1 MAMMTMDGDE
11 RWDGMVALIID
22 GDGM

>member
-1 MAMMTMDGDE
+1 MAMLTMDGDE